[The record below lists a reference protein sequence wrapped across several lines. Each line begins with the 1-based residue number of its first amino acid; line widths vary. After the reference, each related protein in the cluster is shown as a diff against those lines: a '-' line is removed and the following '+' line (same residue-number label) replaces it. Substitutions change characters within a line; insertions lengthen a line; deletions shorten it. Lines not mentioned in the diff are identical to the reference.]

1 MKEGVKNM
9 EELNKTEEKLIE
21 RLEEIR
27 AKENKTLND
36 REEYKEIQEKLITI
50 HKVMIWIKESK

>member
-1 MKEGVKNM
+1 M

-36 REEYKEIQEKLITI
+36 REEYKEIQEKLRTI